1 MSPRAAVFFLLA
13 GLAFAGPATALPDR
27 DAINALRDAAAGTF
41 GKFTAEITTG
51 TRAFVAATAI
61 KDRYVTE
68 AAEVAKRR
76 SLSPRVRSFAS
87 SLAADAWASGAELKR
102 VLHIYNVDAVP
113 ESRLDFRRRG
123 MLGELRDTPARDF
136 DRRYLA
142 QQILANSELRILLQR
157 YIGGG
162 KIIAIRQY
170 AARRLRKVDEQLSA
184 LQRLRR
190 EL

>member
-1 MSPRAAVFFLLA
+1 
-13 GLAFAGPATALPDR
+13 
-27 DAINALRDAAAGTF
+27 
-41 GKFTAEITTG
+41 
-51 TRAFVAATAI
+51 
-61 KDRYVTE
+61 VTE

-76 SLSPRVRSFAS
+76 SLSPGVRSFAS

-113 ESRLDFRRRG
+113 ESRLDFRRRS

-162 KIIAIRQY
+162 KIVAIRQY

-190 EL
+190 DF